1 MGWSRPAWNSV
12 ERLARADGGFPPLIV
27 SLLVL
32 FGTVRNRM
40 HLRQST
46 ACCMVLVWLVAAVA
60 QDPPTAKPS
69 PQDALSDLLPPGL
82 RPDVMVLRD
91 DQGNDILVPR
101 TRYEEYERRLVE
113 DEDTASEPQQPAGL
127 SSLDVVVEPD
137 KEYARVTVKASA
149 NLGRT
154 LKTWQTIPIAL
165 GQLQWVPRAAAD
177 GEASPT
183 RTNNPLDEIAV
194 APQSN
199 GYLWRVRPGKETAR
213 TLDLSAV
220 CKLTSSSGGYAVRFD
235 LPPAATV
242 IRLKLPI
249 GDWELTATGGGN
261 EVVEPFQRIDSHS
274 VAIVRTTAS
283 TVTLSWNRKTEKD
296 AVAAVEVTSQTK
308 FSPTSDASVFR
319 AVTSLAFRGPRKLG
333 GKRFTLELPAGSVLR
348 EAATPTLGFPAYRL
362 SRATAE
368 GLAATVPPT
377 DPNAP
382 ADPNAPVAWSLEFE
396 ESLSRSEIE
405 IPMEWQWSVASTSP
419 VMAFLVPNIDGAQRH
434 TGTLEC
440 LVPRN
445 VLFEWEPV
453 GSVRLLRQ
461 SQSNDGSDSMS
472 YSFQFDRPGAGVRG
486 AWTSL
491 ASRPRLFSKQSIE
504 VKDQQLQLTG
514 SIEFLSDPIQL
525 PLLQFEA
532 AGWRV
537 DRLVMRPTDVEIEPA
552 TIARNNDATSG
563 VAIPINSSLWLSN
576 PAERNSATTDASR
589 PEGNSPAGI
598 AAPTANANASDATAD
613 ATTKIRLDF
622 ALSQPLAS
630 AQTDIAFAL
639 PRLSWLAQDSQQR
652 IAKTIPGTLTLYS
665 WLFRLQE
672 PATPPEGWIP
682 IAAGERIA
690 PLLRTGS
697 DHFSPF
703 LLSYQIPEASA
714 PAVWNG
720 SRVRRPSSTAATYRA
735 SASVQRDAISIQ
747 HRWSCVSYGNRPSEL
762 RLGLPTKWL
771 SNNVADGFASLR
783 VDGQSVQYQLV
794 EPDPV
799 DSGSPA
805 TSTGSASETDPATQ
819 NAPTAIAE
827 SVPTDALQWIR
838 FPIPNF
844 ANDGL
849 YRTRFAVE
857 LTTDAPLVWDAQ
869 SWTAVAQSLPILAA
883 DHSVDVLVCDAATM
897 TAAVSKGLI
906 LEPIDMQLDPS
917 VDPPGP
923 SENATAPRVWTLDP
937 DAPRWSAR
945 VLASTA
951 SLEPLVMVEAQW
963 VQTILNAIYQRDRYV
978 VRFATNAEFVDLEI
992 LPSMRKD
999 AEWLLDGQRANV
1011 ADLPEETPNRVRV
1024 SLKDTPLSN
1033 SNTTLANAPPK
1044 THVLEVFTLRPAQGG
1059 WLRKIE
1065 LKPPRLDVATNA
1077 CPLVWQI
1084 IVPRTEHLISS
1095 SNLLSPMYRWKWRD
1109 LFMVRASEYSQS
1121 QMEQSLGATHQAEV
1135 TLQTNQYDLCSMTGN
1150 ASLETWFVPSSL
1162 IWFPIAITVWVL
1174 AALMTEKQWLRW
1186 PWAWVLLLCMA
1197 MLFSQWAWDI
1207 SVIAAQA
1214 ACVAIL
1220 IALLYSLLRW
1230 LLDRRAR
1237 RRSIFVSRSTTVTA
1251 ANASRAS
1258 AGSGSNLAIP
1268 ESNSRSHPSGPALPA
1283 ASGDSQ

>member
-1 MGWSRPAWNSV
+1 
-12 ERLARADGGFPPLIV
+12 
-27 SLLVL
+27 
-32 FGTVRNRM
+32 
-40 HLRQST
+40 
-46 ACCMVLVWLVAAVA
+46 
-60 QDPPTAKPS
+60 
-69 PQDALSDLLPPGL
+69 
-82 RPDVMVLRD
+82 MVLRD
-91 DQGNDILVPR
+91 EQGNDILVPR

-113 DEDTASEPQQPAGL
+113 DEDTASEPQLPAGL

-137 KEYARVTVKASA
+137 KEYARVSVKASA
-149 NLGRT
+149 SLGRT

-165 GQLQWVPRAAAD
+165 GQLQWVPKAAAD
-177 GEASPT
+177 AESSTT
-183 RTNNPLDEIAV
+183 RSSNPLDEIAV

-199 GYLWRVRPGKETAR
+199 GYLWRVRPGKETVR
-213 TLDLSAV
+213 TLELSAV

-242 IRLKLPI
+242 IRLKLPV

-261 EVVEPFQRIDSHS
+261 EVVEPFQRIDAHA

-333 GKRFTLELPAGSVLR
+333 GKRFTLELPSGSVLR

-362 SRATAE
+362 SRAAEDSVAETA
-368 GLAATVPPT
+368 
-377 DPNAP
+377 AP
-382 ADPNAPVAWSLEFE
+382 ADLNAPVAWILEFE

-405 IPMEWQWSVASTSP
+405 IPMEWQWTVASTSP
-419 VMAFLVPNIDGAQRH
+419 GVAFLAPNIDGAQRH

-532 AGWRV
+532 VGWRV
-537 DRLVMRPTDVEIEPA
+537 EKLMMRPTDVEIEP
-552 TIARNNDATSG
+552 TTVARNSDASSG
-563 VAIPINSSLWLSN
+563 MAIPINSSLWLTN
-576 PAERNSATTDASR
+576 PADRNSVNTDASR
-589 PEGNSPAGI
+589 LDSSSPTVI
-598 AAPTANANASDATAD
+598 AAPTTTTNTNDASAD

-622 ALSQPLAS
+622 VLSQPLTS
-630 AQTDIAFAL
+630 GQTDIAFAL

-652 IAKTIPGTLTLYS
+652 IARTIPGTLTLYS

-672 PATPPEGWIP
+672 PASPPDGWIQV
-682 IAAGERIA
+682 AAGERIA
-690 PLLRTGS
+690 PLIRTGS

-703 LLSYQIPEASA
+703 LLSYQIPETST

-720 SRVRRPSSTAATYRA
+720 SRVRRPSSTAATYQA
-735 SASVQRDAISIQ
+735 SANVQRDAISIQ

-762 RLGLPTKWL
+762 RLGLPKKWL
-771 SNNVADGFASLR
+771 SHHEADGTADAFASLR
-783 VDGQSVQYQLV
+783 VDGQSVQYQLL
-794 EPDPV
+794 EPEAV
-799 DSGSPA
+799 DSQSSA
-805 TSTGSASETDPATQ
+805 LSARSASETDSPTQ
-819 NAPTAIAE
+819 IDEITTADDAPSE
-827 SVPTDALQWIR
+827 ALKWVR

-849 YRTRFAVE
+849 YRTRFSIE
-857 LTTDAPLVWDAQ
+857 LTTDAPLVWDDP
-869 SWTAVAQSLPILAA
+869 SWIAVDQSLPILAA
-883 DHSVDVLVCDAATM
+883 DQDIDVLVRDAATM
-897 TAAVSKGLI
+897 TASAGNGLI
-906 LEPIDMQLDPS
+906 LDPVEMQLDPS
-917 VDPPGP
+917 E
-923 SENATAPRVWTLDP
+923 SSANATASRSWTLDP

-945 VLASTA
+945 LLSSTA
-951 SLEPLVMVEAQW
+951 SLQPLVLVEAQW

-1011 ADLPEETPNRVRV
+1011 AELPDEALNRVRV
-1024 SLKDTPLSN
+1024 SLKETALSN
-1033 SNTTLANAPPK
+1033 SNTPIANAAPK

-1065 LKPPRLDVATNA
+1065 LKPPQLDVATNA
-1077 CPLVWQI
+1077 SPLVWQI

-1095 SNLLSPMYRWKWRD
+1095 SNLLSPLYRWKWRD
-1109 LFMVRASEYSQS
+1109 LFMVRASEYSQN

-1162 IWFPIAITVWVL
+1162 IWFPIAITVWIL
-1174 AALMTEKQWLRW
+1174 TALMTEKHWLRW
-1186 PWAWVLLLCMA
+1186 PWAWVLLLCAA

-1214 ACVAIL
+1214 ALVAIL
-1220 IALLYSLLRW
+1220 IALLYGLLRW

-1237 RRSIFVSRSTTVTA
+1237 RRSIFVSRSTSITA

-1283 ASGDSQ
+1283 PSGDSQ

>member
-1 MGWSRPAWNSV
+1 M
-12 ERLARADGGFPPLIV
+12 
-27 SLLVL
+27 L

-40 HLRQST
+40 HRWQAL
-46 ACCMVLVWLVAAVA
+46 ACCMVLGWLVAAVA
-60 QDPPTAKPS
+60 QDPSATKTS
-69 PQDALSDLLPPGL
+69 PPDSLSDVLPPGL

-91 DQGNDILVPR
+91 EQGKDILVPR
-101 TRYEEYERRLVE
+101 TRYEEFERRLVE
-113 DEDTASEPQQPAGL
+113 DEDDSSEPQLPAGL
-127 SSLDVVVEPD
+127 SSLDVVVEPE

-149 NLGRT
+149 SLGRT

-165 GQLQWVPRAAAD
+165 GQLQWVPRATAD
-177 GEASPT
+177 GESSTTRSSIPLAGSPQAS
-183 RTNNPLDEIAV
+183 NPLDEIAV

-199 GYLWRVRPGKETAR
+199 GYLWRLRPGKEPQR

-242 IRLKLPI
+242 IRLKLPA

-261 EVVEPFQRIDSHS
+261 EVVEPFQRIDGHS

-308 FSPTSDASVFR
+308 FSPTSDTSVFR
-319 AVTSLAFRGPRKLG
+319 AVTNLAFRGPRKLG
-333 GKRFTLELPAGSVLR
+333 GKRFTLELPTGSVLR
-348 EAATPTLGFPAYRL
+348 EAATPTIGFPAYRL
-362 SRATAE
+362 SRAAEE
-368 GLAATVPPT
+368 GLSEAV
-377 DPNAP
+377 AP
-382 ADPNAPVAWSLEFE
+382 ADPNAPVAWVLEFE

-405 IPMEWQWSVASTSP
+405 IPMEWQWTVASTSP
-419 VMAFLVPNIDGAQRH
+419 ALAFLVPNIEGAQRH

-491 ASRPRLFSKQSIE
+491 ASRPRLLSKQSIE

-552 TIARNNDATSG
+552 TVARNSDASAG
-563 VAIPINSSLWLSN
+563 VAIPINSSLWLTS
-576 PAERNSATTDASR
+576 PAERNSV
-589 PEGNSPAGI
+589 N
-598 AAPTANANASDATAD
+598 SDATRPESNNPAGMAAVPSTANTND
-613 ATTKIRLDF
+613 ASTEAATKIRLDF
-622 ALSQPLAS
+622 VLSQPLPS
-630 AQTDIAFAL
+630 EQTDIAFTM

-672 PATPPEGWIP
+672 PASLPDGWIP
-682 IAAGERIA
+682 VAAGERA
-690 PLLRTGS
+690 EPLLRTGS

-703 LLSYQIPEASA
+703 LLSYQVSESSA

-720 SRVRRPSSTAATYRA
+720 SRVRRPSSTATTYRA
-735 SASVQRDAISIQ
+735 SASVQRDALSIQ

-762 RLGLPTKWL
+762 RLGLPKKWL
-771 SNNVADGFASLR
+771 SNHGTDGDADVFASLR
-783 VDGQSVQYQLV
+783 VDGQSVQYQLI
-794 EPDPV
+794 ESDP
-799 DSGSPA
+799 P
-805 TSTGSASETDPATQ
+805 TQ
-819 NAPTAIAE
+819 NDEATAAEESPTE
-827 SVPTDALQWIR
+827 SFQWVR

-849 YRTRFAVE
+849 YRTRFSIE
-857 LTTDAPLVWDAQ
+857 WTTAAPLAWHDQ
-869 SWTAVAQSLPILAA
+869 SWIAVDQSLPILAA
-883 DHSVDVLVCDAATM
+883 DQEIDVLVCDAATI
-897 TAAVSKGLI
+897 TAAVSPGLI
-906 LEPIDMQLDPS
+906 LDPIDMQLDPTT
-917 VDPPGP
+917 GP
-923 SENATAPRVWTLDP
+923 IDSSANAPNAIASPVWTLDP

-945 VLASTA
+945 ILASTA
-951 SLEPLVMVEAQW
+951 SLQPLVMVEAQW

-978 VRFATNAEFVDLEI
+978 VRFATNAEFVDVEI
-992 LPSMRKD
+992 LPNMRKD

-1011 ADLPEETPNRVRV
+1011 ADLPDEALNRVRV
-1024 SLKDTPLSN
+1024 SLKDTAVTS
-1033 SNTTLANAPPK
+1033 SNTPIANATPK

-1095 SNLLSPMYRWKWRD
+1095 SNLLSPLYRWKWRD
-1109 LFMVRASEYSQS
+1109 LFMVRASEYSQN
-1121 QMEQSLGATHQAEV
+1121 QMEQALGATHQAEV
-1135 TLQTNQYDLCSMTGN
+1135 TLQTNQYDLCSMNGN

-1162 IWFPIAITVWVL
+1162 IWFPIAITVWIL
-1174 AALMTEKQWLRW
+1174 AALMTEKHWLRW
-1186 PWAWVLLLCMA
+1186 PWAWVLLLCVA

-1214 ACVAIL
+1214 ALVAIL
-1220 IALLYSLLRW
+1220 IALLYGLLRW

-1237 RRSIFVSRSTTVTA
+1237 RRSIFVSRSTSITA

-1283 ASGDSQ
+1283 ASGDSP

>member
-1 MGWSRPAWNSV
+1 
-12 ERLARADGGFPPLIV
+12 
-27 SLLVL
+27 
-32 FGTVRNRM
+32 
-40 HLRQST
+40 
-46 ACCMVLVWLVAAVA
+46 MVLAWLVAAVA
-60 QDPPTAKPS
+60 QDPPANKPS

-91 DQGNDILVPR
+91 EQGKDILVPR

-113 DEDTASEPQQPAGL
+113 DEDAASEPQLPAGL

-149 NLGRT
+149 SLGRA

-165 GQLQWVPRAAAD
+165 GQLQWVPKAAAD
-177 GEASPT
+177 AESSTARSSNPLASS
-183 RTNNPLDEIAV
+183 PLDEIAV

-199 GYLWRVRPGKETAR
+199 GYLWRVRPGKETVR
-213 TLDLSAV
+213 TLELSAV

-242 IRLKLPI
+242 IRLKLPV

-261 EVVEPFQRIDSHS
+261 EVVEPFQRLDVHS
-274 VAIVRTTAS
+274 IAIVRTTAS

-333 GKRFTLELPAGSVLR
+333 GKRFTLELPSGSVLR

-362 SRATAE
+362 SRAAGD
-368 GLAATVPPT
+368 GLADTAP
-377 DPNAP
+377 P
-382 ADPNAPVAWSLEFE
+382 ADPNAPVAWILEFE

-405 IPMEWQWSVASTSP
+405 IPMEWQWTVASTSP
-419 VMAFLVPNIDGAQRH
+419 VLAFLVPNIDGAQRH

-491 ASRPRLFSKQSIE
+491 ASRPRLLSKQSIE

-552 TIARNNDATSG
+552 TVARNSDASSG
-563 VAIPINSSLWLSN
+563 VAIPINSSLWLTN
-576 PAERNSATTDASR
+576 PAERNSVNTDASR
-589 PEGNSPAGI
+589 PDSNSPAGI
-598 AAPTANANASDATAD
+598 AAPAAPANTNDATAD
-613 ATTKIRLDF
+613 TATKIRLDF
-622 ALSQPLAS
+622 ALSQPLTN
-630 AQTDIAFAL
+630 AQTDIAFSL

-672 PATPPEGWIP
+672 PAAPPEGWIP
-682 IAAGERIA
+682 VAAGERVM

-720 SRVRRPSSTAATYRA
+720 SRVRRPSSTASTYRA

-762 RLGLPTKWL
+762 RLGLPKSWL
-771 SNNVADGFASLR
+771 SNDGSDGDDDVFASLR
-783 VDGQSVQYQLV
+783 VDGQSVQYQRI
-794 EPDPV
+794 EPDP
-799 DSGSPA
+799 P
-805 TSTGSASETDPATQ
+805 TQ
-819 NAPTAIAE
+819 NDQSVSAE
-827 SVPTDALQWIR
+827 EVPNDALQWIR

-849 YRTRFAVE
+849 YRTRFLIE
-857 LTTDAPLVWDAQ
+857 LTTDAPLVWEEQ
-869 SWTAVAQSLPILAA
+869 SWIAVAQSLPILAA
-883 DHSVDVLVCDAATM
+883 DQNVDVLVCDAATM
-897 TAAVSKGLI
+897 TAAVSPGLI
-906 LEPIDMQLDPS
+906 LDPIDMQSDPS
-917 VDPPGP
+917 VDPTE
-923 SENATAPRVWTLDP
+923 SFENATESRAWTLDP

-951 SLEPLVMVEAQW
+951 SLQPLVMVEAQW

-1011 ADLPEETPNRVRV
+1011 ADLPDDTPNRVRV
-1024 SLKDTPLSN
+1024 SLKDTALPT
-1033 SNTTLANAPPK
+1033 SNTTLANSHPR

-1065 LKPPRLDVATNA
+1065 LKPPRLDVATNS

-1095 SNLLSPMYRWKWRD
+1095 SNLLSPLYRWKWRD
-1109 LFMVRASEYSQS
+1109 LFIVRASEYSQI

-1174 AALMTEKQWLRW
+1174 AALMTEKHWLRW
-1186 PWAWVLLLCMA
+1186 PWSWVLLLCVA

-1214 ACVAIL
+1214 AFVAIL
-1220 IALLYSLLRW
+1220 IALLYGLLRW

-1237 RRSIFVSRSTTVTA
+1237 RRSIFVSRSTSVTA